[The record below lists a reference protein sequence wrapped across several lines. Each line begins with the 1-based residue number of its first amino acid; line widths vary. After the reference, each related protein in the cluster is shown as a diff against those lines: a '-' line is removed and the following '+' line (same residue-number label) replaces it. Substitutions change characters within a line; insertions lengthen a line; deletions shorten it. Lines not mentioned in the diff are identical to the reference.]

1 MSAEDQEVY
10 DKIERLLEM
19 HLPEPRKFE
28 IVDVM
33 DTLDRCMH
41 STDSSELVRLFQ
53 IWGACV

>member
-10 DKIERLLEM
+10 GKIEKLL
-19 HLPEPRKFE
+19 
-28 IVDVM
+28 VM